1 MSGILARLRYANA
14 RNLTGVKRVK
24 KIRLITVAALVAVV
38 SLACATTQFSI
49 PPVAQAVDGTRLP
62 GKVIWHD
69 LLSDTPEQTRAFYG
83 GLFGWE
89 FRPLPGGTINYEVI
103 YHRGEAIGG
112 MVDQNRLPAKADIS
126 QWVAVFSVADVDTA
140 ADRVRSSGGTVLTP
154 PTSLGERGRI
164 AVVVDSQGAVLAL
177 LETAGGDP
185 ADGESSP
192 ESGDFLWN
200 ELWVSSVGKARDF
213 YSAVFPFSGQER
225 SLAEGD
231 SVVEYLVLESAG
243 RPRAGIRTTPGDD
256 LPPSWVSYL
265 RVADQQELNDILA
278 KVEALGG
285 TVLVPATPRPAGGMV
300 AMIAGPSGA
309 GIALQTWPLRQDVAE
324 QEGVQ

>member
-1 MSGILARLRYANA
+1 M
-14 RNLTGVKRVK
+14 K
-24 KIRLITVAALVAVV
+24 KLRLIVLAGVVAAV
-38 SLACATTQFSI
+38 SLACTATQFSI
-49 PPVAQAVDGTRLP
+49 PPVAQSIDGSRLP

-89 FRPLPGGTINYEVI
+89 FRALPGGNINYEVI

-112 MVDQNRLPAKADIS
+112 MVDQNRLPTAADIS
-126 QWVAVFSVADVDTA
+126 QWVAVFSVEDVETA
-140 ADRVRSSGGTVLTP
+140 AGNVRSSGGTVLTP

-185 ADGESSP
+185 ADGEGSP
-192 ESGDFLWN
+192 DSGEFLWN
-200 ELWVSSVGKARDF
+200 ELWVGNVGKAREF
-213 YSAVFPFSGQER
+213 YSAVFPFSGEER

-231 SVVEYLVLESAG
+231 QVVEYLVLTSAG
-243 RPRAGIRTTPGDD
+243 RPRAGIRTTPGEA
-256 LPPSWVSYL
+256 LPSSWVSYL
-265 RVADQQELNDILA
+265 RVADEQELGEILA

-285 TVLVPATPRPAGGMV
+285 TVLVPATPRPAGGTV

-309 GIALQTWPLRQDVAE
+309 GIALQTWPLPQDVAQ
-324 QEGVQ
+324 QEEVQ

>member
-1 MSGILARLRYANA
+1 MRYASGRA
-14 RNLTGVKRVK
+14 LTGVQRVK
-24 KIRLITVAALVAVV
+24 KLRLIVIAGLVAAV
-38 SLACATTQFSI
+38 SLACTATQFSI
-49 PPVAQAVDGTRLP
+49 PPVAQTVDGSRLP

-89 FRPLPGGTINYEVI
+89 FRALPGDNINYEVI

-112 MVDQNRLPAKADIS
+112 MVDQNRLPTKADIS
-126 QWVAVFSVADVDTA
+126 QWVAVFSVTDVETA
-140 ADRVRSSGGTVLTP
+140 ADDVRSSGGTVLTP

-185 ADGESSP
+185 ADGEPSP
-192 ESGDFLWN
+192 ASGEFLWN
-200 ELWVSSVGKARDF
+200 ELWVGDVGKARDF
-213 YSAVFPFSGQER
+213 YSAVFPFIGEAR
-225 SLAEGD
+225 SLPEGD
-231 SVVEYLVLESAG
+231 SVVEYMVLKSAG
-243 RPRAGIRTTPGDD
+243 RPRAGIRTKPGDD
-256 LPPSWVSYL
+256 LPSSWVSYL
-265 RVADQQELNDILA
+265 RVADQREMDEILS

-324 QEGVQ
+324 QEEVQ

>member
-1 MSGILARLRYANA
+1 MRYAID
-14 RNLTGVKRVK
+14 RDVTGAKRVK
-24 KIRLITVAALVAVV
+24 KIRLIVMAGLVVAL
-38 SLACATTQFSI
+38 SLACSATQFSV
-49 PPVAQAVDGTRLP
+49 PPVAQNSDGSRLP

-89 FRPLPGGTINYEVI
+89 FRALPGGNINYEVI

-112 MVDQNRLPAKADIS
+112 MVDQNRLPTNADIS
-126 QWVAVFSVADVDTA
+126 QWVTVFSVEDVETA

-164 AVVVDSQGAVLAL
+164 AVVLDSQGAVLAL

-185 ADGESSP
+185 VDGEGSP
-192 ESGDFLWN
+192 DTGEFLWN
-200 ELWVSSVGKARDF
+200 ELWVGNVGKAREF
-213 YSAVFPFSGQER
+213 YSAVFPFSGEKR

-231 SVVEYLVLESAG
+231 SVVEYLVLKSAG
-243 RPRAGIRTTPGDD
+243 RPRVGIRTAPGED
-256 LPPSWVSYL
+256 LPASWVNYL
-265 RVADQQELNDILA
+265 RVADERELDQILS

-285 TVLVPATPRPAGGMV
+285 SVLVPATLRPAGGMV

-309 GIALQTWPLRQDVAE
+309 GIALQTWPLPQDIAQ
-324 QEGVQ
+324 QEEVQ

>member
-1 MSGILARLRYANA
+1 M
-14 RNLTGVKRVK
+14 K
-24 KIRLITVAALVAVV
+24 KIRLIVAAGLVAAV
-38 SLACATTQFSI
+38 SLACTATQFSI
-49 PPVAQAVDGTRLP
+49 PPVAQTADGSRLP

-89 FRPLPGGTINYEVI
+89 FRALPGGNINYEVI

-126 QWVAVFSVADVDTA
+126 QWVAVFSVADVEAA
-140 ADRVRSSGGTVLTP
+140 ADSVRTSGGTVLTP

-185 ADGESSP
+185 EDGEGSP
-192 ESGDFLWN
+192 RSGEFLWN
-200 ELWVSSVGKARDF
+200 ELWVGDVDKAGDF
-213 YSAVFPFSGQER
+213 YRAVFPFSGEER

-231 SVVEYLVLESAG
+231 TVVEYLVLKSAG
-243 RPRAGIRTTPGDD
+243 RPRAGIRTSPGED
-256 LPPSWVSYL
+256 LQSSWVSYL
-265 RVADQQELNDILA
+265 RVADKQELDEILS

-285 TVLVPATPRPAGGMV
+285 TVLVPATPRPAGGVV

-309 GIALQTWPLRQDVAE
+309 GIALQTWPPRQEIAQEEE
-324 QEGVQ
+324 QQ

>member
-1 MSGILARLRYANA
+1 MLDPSELN
-14 RNLTGVKRVK
+14 GVKRVK
-24 KIRLITVAALVAVV
+24 KIRLIAVAALAALV
-38 SLACATTQFSI
+38 SLACAATQFSI
-49 PPVAQAVDGTRLP
+49 PAVTQTADGARLP

-89 FRPLPGGTINYEVI
+89 FRSLPGGNINYEVI

-126 QWVAVFSVADVDTA
+126 QWVAVFSVTDVEAA
-140 ADRVRSSGGTVLTP
+140 ADSVRSSGGTVLTP

-164 AVVVDSQGAVLAL
+164 AVVTDSQGAVLAL
-177 LETAGGDP
+177 LETADGDP
-185 ADGESSP
+185 ADGDSSP
-192 ESGDFLWN
+192 DSGDFLWN
-200 ELWVSSVGKARDF
+200 ELWVASVGKARDF
-213 YSAVFPFSGQER
+213 YSAVFPFSSEER

-231 SVVEYLVLESAG
+231 SVLEYLVLESAG
-243 RPRAGIRTTPGDD
+243 RPRAGIRTTPGDG
-256 LPPSWVSYL
+256 LPSSWVSYL
-265 RVADQQELNDILA
+265 RVADQQELDDILS

-285 TVLVPATPRPAGGMV
+285 TVVVPATPRSAGGMV

-309 GIALQTWPLRQDVAE
+309 GIALQTWPLRQEVAE